1 MGSKAPDIHR
11 LTLMVLRLMDA
22 DILPLAEGNALL
34 AEIQALVLT
43 PDQAAA
49 QEEADRGEHFPQAG
63 EAPAQ
68 MNRLDA
74 SPRVQTPESVHRVPR
89 DAAEPR

>member
-1 MGSKAPDIHR
+1 MGSKVPDIDR

-43 PDQAAA
+43 PDQAN
-49 QEEADRGEHFPQAG
+49 EEADRDEPFPQAG
-63 EAPAQ
+63 THP
-68 MNRLDA
+68 
-74 SPRVQTPESVHRVPR
+74 PHVTGG
-89 DAAEPR
+89 